1 MHSLGVQGMMRRLYD
16 PYQYEIF
23 ADMLPL
29 NRFISIA
36 LFALV
41 VVQVIFAL
49 NFILSLRSEK
59 VGPNPWKANS
69 LEWAVPSPPP
79 HGNFQHMPVVYR
91 GPYEYSLPGADE
103 DYILQTEPDEKAEP
117 AERSVEPATR

>member
-1 MHSLGVQGMMRRLYD
+1 
-16 PYQYEIF
+16 
-23 ADMLPL
+23 MLPL

-36 LFALV
+36 LFGLV
-41 VVQVIFAL
+41 VVQAIFAL

-69 LEWAVPSPPP
+69 LEWASPSPPP

-91 GPYEYSLPGADE
+91 GPYEYSLPGAEE
-103 DYILQTEPDEKAEP
+103 DYILQTEPDKMAGG
-117 AERSVEPATR
+117 AERPLEPATH